1 MPAILN
7 HVSLTVSNLER
18 TIEFYQKCFGFH
30 VARRGDYSG
39 PLVEALMSF
48 KDASIAVAFLR
59 TGSIALE
66 LIEFR
71 SPKGKGTK
79 PPPMNEAGSPHL
91 GLLTKD
97 ARADYQRLSA
107 MGVRFDSE
115 PVVNYRTGTYTVMLR
130 DPDGIPI
137 ELIERPAV
145 E

>member
-1 MPAILN
+1 MPTILN

-18 TIEFYQKCFGFH
+18 TIDFYQKCFGFH
-30 VARRGDYSG
+30 IARRGDYSG
-39 PLVEALMSF
+39 PIVEALMSF
-48 KDASIAVAFLR
+48 KDASISVAFLR
-59 TGSIALE
+59 TGSVALE
-66 LIEFR
+66 LIEFHK
-71 SPKGKGTK
+71 PKGKVNR

-107 MGVRFDSE
+107 MGVHFDSA
-115 PVVNYRTGTYTVMLR
+115 PIVNPRTGTYTVMLR